1 MVPSVRKPTRCILD
15 GDRGSI
21 TPTDSICRSRVAR
34 LYPRGHRAFAVN
46 CPSAGESWCGRFFSL
61 DDDQRPVVIA
71 FATEE
76 DQHVRITTL
85 AILISSLM
93 ACAARSGGGGPGSG
107 SNTPDAPAQE
117 NAVSIK
123 SIRMTQPTN
132 GTMITLQNVVVTGHV
147 SSKK

>member
-1 MVPSVRKPTRCILD
+1 M
-15 GDRGSI
+15 
-21 TPTDSICRSRVAR
+21 
-34 LYPRGHRAFAVN
+34 
-46 CPSAGESWCGRFFSL
+46 
-61 DDDQRPVVIA
+61 
-71 FATEE
+71 
-76 DQHVRITTL
+76 RITTL

-147 SSKK
+147 SVKSRTRRVTPPATSDSRRTELNSRS